1 MICENIG
8 ASENQMVRYPMTMD
22 DSNVINADAKT
33 AVTRCALITGGS
45 KRIGAV
51 TVRLLHEAGYNVI
64 IHCRLSRLAADDLAA
79 ELNAI
84 RQESAKVIQG
94 DLNIETVYDR
104 LIEQAFHCWNRLDV
118 LVNNAS
124 SFYPTPVGTIT
135 MDDWNNLVNSNM
147 KAPLFLAQAAAP
159 HLKQTQGC
167 IVNMVD
173 IHAQRPMKAHPVY
186 CAAKA
191 GLAMLTMS
199 LAKEL
204 GPEIR
209 VNGVAPGAILWP
221 ENDMPEHTKKII
233 LERTTLKRPGH
244 PIDVARTI
252 LFLVRD
258 ADYITG
264 QIIAVDGGRTINI

>member
-1 MICENIG
+1 
-8 ASENQMVRYPMTMD
+8 MTTD
-22 DSNVINADAKT
+22 NSNVNNEQAKTIDAK
-33 AVTRCALITGGS
+33 CAFITGAS
-45 KRIGAV
+45 KRIGAM
-51 TVRLLHEAGYNVI
+51 TSRLLHEAGYNII
-64 IHCRLSRLAADDLAA
+64 IHCRLSRQSADDLAD
-79 ELNAI
+79 EFNQLRNN
-84 RQESAKVIQG
+84 SAKVIQG
-94 DLNIETVYDR
+94 DLNDETIYNH
-104 LIEQAFHCWNRLDV
+104 LIAQAHQCWGRLDV

-124 SFYPTPVGTIT
+124 SFFPTPIGSIT
-135 MDDWNNLVNSNM
+135 LDDWNNLINSNM

-173 IHAQRPMKAHPVY
+173 VHAQRPMKEHPVY

-191 GLAMLTMS
+191 GLSMITMS

-204 GPEIR
+204 GPEVR

-221 ENDMPEHTKKII
+221 DNDIAEHTKQLI
-233 LERTTLKRPGH
+233 LERTTLKRPGE
-244 PIDVARTI
+244 PIDIAKTI
-252 LFLVRD
+252 LFLVKD